1 MSVFWIDGMLNK
13 EVVIDRLKLWI
24 NDIFVKII
32 SWDICFLGYKYRGKY
47 FIVLC

>member
-24 NDIFVKII
+24 NDIII
-32 SWDICFLGYKYRGKY
+32 LLR
-47 FIVLC
+47 L